1 MMFNP
6 FFFQEPIYLAPN
18 SELDVHMW
26 RITSSK
32 RVWYEWMAEAFVC
45 FQKSSAGSDTIN
57 GAGQTVGTNVS
68 QRNASGSSD
77 VTMDI
82 AFQNAPL
89 TPRIAEM
96 GLGLPSAPQQYKGH
110 TSNGTDG
117 SNTLSAAMVKGGE
130 DMVRKVSSSSG
141 QGGVGSSMG
150 RVENHADQTH
160 QRFKVGM
167 SALMNTSGRSSWV
180 GM

>member
-1 MMFNP
+1 
-6 FFFQEPIYLAPN
+6 
-18 SELDVHMW
+18 MW
-26 RITSSK
+26 RISSSN
-32 RVWYEWMAEAFVC
+32 RVWYEWMAEAFICVS
-45 FQKSSAGSDTIN
+45 KSSAGGDATN
-57 GAGQTVGTNVS
+57 GAGQTVGSSNNNNH
-68 QRNASGSSD
+68 RNASGSSD

-96 GLGLPSAPQQYKGH
+96 GLGLPSCQYRGQS
-110 TSNGTDG
+110 SNGIDG
-117 SNTLSAAMVKGGE
+117 TLSAAMAKGGE
-130 DMVRKVSSSSG
+130 DMVRRVSGGSG
-141 QGGVGSSMG
+141 QGGIGSSMG
-150 RVENHADQTH
+150 RVENHADQTF